1 MHFLATRGCSG
12 RKGLLLGQV
21 KLRAELRF
29 CGLFTGLSGNIP
41 AAPRDFVVS

>member
-1 MHFLATRGCSG
+1 M
-12 RKGLLLGQV
+12 LGAQRMSLGPV